1 MTLYN
6 FTKPYSNLEA
16 WAYDRFVAA
25 GPVRFFKE
33 VFSKTGMNDV
43 PQGAAVLDV
52 GCGGGQI
59 ALALAE
65 TRPDLSITGLD
76 LNADQVAR
84 AKRRSKQR
92 GIEVSFVQGDALGMP
107 FADRSFDAV
116 YSIAS
121 IKLWPDQSRGLREC
135 LRVLQ
140 PNGLLFVVEADRGCT
155 LEDAGRFV
163 EAVGVPRLFKPIALA
178 AFRTWVAG
186 RGIEIDE
193 NRKLLAS
200 IDAPNWTV
208 ERLQGAPA
216 LVITAKG
223 G

>member
-1 MTLYN
+1 MTLYD

-25 GPVRFFKE
+25 GPVRFFRE
-33 VFSKTGMNDV
+33 VFSKTGMHDV
-43 PQGAAVLDV
+43 PKGAAVLDV

-76 LNADQVAR
+76 LNADQTAR
-84 AKRRSKQR
+84 AKRRAERR
-92 GIEVSFVQGDALGMP
+92 GLDVSFVQGDALRMP

-116 YSIAS
+116 FSIAS
-121 IKLWPDQSRGLREC
+121 IKHWPDQSRGLREC
-135 LRVLQ
+135 LRVLR

-155 LEDAGRFV
+155 LEDAGRFID
-163 EAVGVPRLFKPIALA
+163 AVGVPWLFRPIALA

-193 NRKLLAS
+193 TRKLLAA
-200 IDAPNWTV
+200 IDAPDWTI
-208 ERLQGAPA
+208 ERLEGAPA

>member
-1 MTLYN
+1 MTLN
-6 FTKPYSNLEA
+6 DFTKPYSTLEA
-16 WAYDRFVAA
+16 WAYDRFIAA
-25 GPVRFFKE
+25 GPVRFFQE
-33 VFSKTGMNDV
+33 LFSKTVMQDV
-43 PQGAAVLDV
+43 PHGAAVLDV

-76 LNADQVAR
+76 LNAHQVAR
-84 AKRRSKQR
+84 AKRRAQRR
-92 GIEVSFVQGDALGMP
+92 GIDVSFVQGDALELP

-121 IKLWPDQSRGLREC
+121 IKHWPGQSRGLREC
-135 LRVLQ
+135 LRVLR

-155 LEDAGRFV
+155 LEDAGRFID
-163 EAVGVPRLFKPIALA
+163 AVGVPQVFKPIALA

-193 NRKLLAS
+193 TRKLLTS
-200 IDAPNWTV
+200 IDPPDWTV
-208 ERLQGAPA
+208 VRLEGAPA
-216 LVITAKG
+216 LAITAKG